1 MDESCSDQDT
11 GTEMLAE
18 EEKLWWDLHP
28 SDFFGHDRKTATTN
42 RREEDDDYWRLTDC
56 KRY

>member
-1 MDESCSDQDT
+1 MNESCSDQDT

-28 SDFFGHDRKTATTN
+28 SDFFGYNRKTATTN
-42 RREEDDDYWRLTDC
+42 RREENDDY
-56 KRY
+56 